1 MDTGTVINIARQTVW
16 IIVKTAVP
24 VLLVSMIVGLVIS
37 LFQTLTSIQE
47 QTLTFVPKLI
57 AILLTLMLLGAWM
70 LNQITGFMGNLWNFK
85 VGFAIALS
93 VIVYAIHPD
102 MSVEYDNMIDY
113 CIIALQEVI
122 VGVILGAAS
131 FFCVQI
137 IQFSGK
143 IIDMDIGISMAQ
155 LYDQVCTDFL

>member
-70 LNQITGFMGNLWNFK
+70 LNQNTGFMGNLWNFSQY
-85 VGFAIALS
+85 I
-93 VIVYAIHPD
+93 
-102 MSVEYDNMIDY
+102 
-113 CIIALQEVI
+113 
-122 VGVILGAAS
+122 
-131 FFCVQI
+131 
-137 IQFSGK
+137 
-143 IIDMDIGISMAQ
+143 
-155 LYDQVCTDFL
+155 

>member
-37 LFQTLTSIQE
+37 FFQTLTSIQE

-70 LNQITGFMGNLWNFK
+70 LNQITGFMGNLWNFSQY
-85 VGFAIALS
+85 I
-93 VIVYAIHPD
+93 
-102 MSVEYDNMIDY
+102 
-113 CIIALQEVI
+113 
-122 VGVILGAAS
+122 
-131 FFCVQI
+131 
-137 IQFSGK
+137 
-143 IIDMDIGISMAQ
+143 
-155 LYDQVCTDFL
+155 

>member
-57 AILLTLMLLGAWM
+57 AILLTLMLLGAW
-70 LNQITGFMGNLWNFK
+70 
-85 VGFAIALS
+85 
-93 VIVYAIHPD
+93 
-102 MSVEYDNMIDY
+102 
-113 CIIALQEVI
+113 
-122 VGVILGAAS
+122 
-131 FFCVQI
+131 
-137 IQFSGK
+137 
-143 IIDMDIGISMAQ
+143 ISHSI
-155 LYDQVCTDFL
+155 FN

>member
-47 QTLTFVPKLI
+47 QTLTFVTNLI

-70 LNQITGFMGNLWNFK
+70 LNQITGFMGNLWNFSQY
-85 VGFAIALS
+85 I
-93 VIVYAIHPD
+93 
-102 MSVEYDNMIDY
+102 
-113 CIIALQEVI
+113 
-122 VGVILGAAS
+122 
-131 FFCVQI
+131 
-137 IQFSGK
+137 
-143 IIDMDIGISMAQ
+143 
-155 LYDQVCTDFL
+155 